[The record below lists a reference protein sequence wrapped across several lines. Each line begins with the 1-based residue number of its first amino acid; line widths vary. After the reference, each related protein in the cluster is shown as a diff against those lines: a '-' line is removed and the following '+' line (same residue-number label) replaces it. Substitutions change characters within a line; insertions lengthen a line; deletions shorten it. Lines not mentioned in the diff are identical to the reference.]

1 MRQNSD
7 LANMLNIRIFLIE
20 KHKILAKSIHI
31 LPVLAGKAAE
41 GAKYDTFSSP
51 DCINILFT

>member
-1 MRQNSD
+1 
-7 LANMLNIRIFLIE
+7 MLNIRIFLIE

-51 DCINILFT
+51 DCINIVFT